1 MVSLMRAL
9 QTVVREFGPVPRGR
23 RGWRI
28 ASAILAAGAGLA
40 TTPATAQQ
48 FAIARNLTVSGMIEE
63 ADPLVKGVMAILLAA
78 SIATWTIFIAK
89 SMQLASAK
97 RRLRR
102 DLVVLE
108 QADSLQAA
116 AQVSYPASVAMVDL
130 ARRELRRSS
139 NLRSATLADGVKE
152 RVAAQL
158 GVVETNSI
166 QAMLTSVGVLAS
178 TGATAPFV
186 GLAGT
191 VWGIM
196 NSFIGISKAHTTNL
210 AVVAP
215 GIAEA
220 LLATAMGL
228 MAAIPAVLI
237 YNALARSIAGYR
249 RLIAEAAVLTACA
262 LSRELESK
270 PEGVAAEAP
279 VVESHQHL
287 KASASEGGIV
297 ANVYPIGP
305 QR

>member
-1 MVSLMRAL
+1 MVSLLRAP
-9 QTVVREFGPVPRGR
+9 QTAARKFDTAPSSRPL
-23 RGWRI
+23 RI
-28 ASAILAAGAGLA
+28 AAAVLALGAGLA
-40 TTPATAQQ
+40 ATPASAQQ
-48 FAIARNLTVSGMIEE
+48 FEVARNLTVASMIGD
-63 ADPLVKGVMAILLAA
+63 ADPLVKAVMACLFAA
-78 SIATWTIFIAK
+78 SMATWTIFIAK

-102 DLVVLE
+102 DLEVLE
-108 QADSLQAA
+108 KADSLPAA
-116 AQVSYPASVAMVDL
+116 TQVSYPASAAMVDL
-130 ARRELRRSS
+130 ARRELRRTTD
-139 NLRSATLADGVKE
+139 LRGASVADGVKE
-152 RVAAQL
+152 RVAARL
-158 GVVETNSI
+158 GVVETNAIQSI
-166 QAMLTSVGVLAS
+166 LAGVGILAS
-178 TGATAPFV
+178 VGATAPFV

-237 YNALARSIAGYR
+237 YNMLARSIAGYR

-270 PEGVAAEAP
+270 PEGAAAETPTAKFAP
-279 VVESHQHL
+279 
-287 KASASEGGIV
+287 A
-297 ANVYPIGP
+297 
-305 QR
+305 